1 MEKSLFEKMKK
12 RIKREFKK
20 VKYIGDIHIS
30 DEEYEVLKEYI
41 PIVFRRLRMT
51 SSHECVDEI
60 FAVALVQIGIRNYNG
75 RYWTYVSKLIDGGI
89 NNVQQGW
96 IGRSFVKTLDKYNK
110 IHVGAEEMV
119 NNILMH
125 SFITKYYAAD
135 FFDFIFAYYQKD
147 LDRDLSRHT
156 KEMRNYLISS
166 MKMSEDSVRSYKIKR
181 HTADAVTANEIGCK
195 IRIRRIL
202 QLMDNYMFSGVL
214 PTNSQNRVTNLFVEW
229 AKTSKAFDVA
239 RKEYSTGKK
248 GQKRFSSP
256 YLRFDTAYKD
266 FVLVLPPQNVRL
278 NEDEAWAKIEWK
290 IECSG
295 EFNVIETESEGTV
308 IGCKTHSVS
317 QSIPLNK
324 IFDEFSISLIKND
337 DDVLRRFV
345 LKNDTVRFFDKDWDM
360 INSADYLPVG
370 EVLAFSKSEVEIISD
385 STVGV
390 EQALGMNLY
399 TLNLKKGDVVKYPDG
414 RAKSVG
420 RELEEGLLQQHLVAS
435 ASVSGTEKVPLY
447 SSCPL
452 IYFVMEESR
461 ETGTVIHIDGEKHRL
476 NLNFCTK
483 FKLNISGNKY
493 GYILKTDNYNLCEG
507 NHNVC
512 IDIPNDRKNR
522 IYNFAF
528 ISGLNFVFCGA
539 PYIFKE
545 QGKILFSDNVCVAPI
560 SDFVWEAEEG
570 YEFDILPDEN
580 YIEFEI
586 KTARETFNV
595 NIDIPV
601 LKWKFDDWEWEVS
614 QPEAIWYTE
623 FPKKIFIKYP
633 ADDARFFMD
642 APEVVDISYEDA
654 EDNYETHFARNKQ
667 EDLFICDTT
676 KMPSWFGRY
685 DPVRKLYLEL
695 DGKIIVFAA
704 VITKCILNSC
714 KIVGDYERNELIL
727 KADISGFA
735 DCFVDLLYRGNL
747 IVEKLPVTMGGV
759 RLNVPMVD
767 GIYTAVF
774 YEQDEEEDDFGFGF
788 EDACVEFSKYD
799 CHYKNPYDLTHKT
812 LIVNKIIKLN
822 AADSIFSHSSF
833 NTSKKYYITVQSRDR
848 NDPLCYYGKLTSP
861 ASNIND
867 YVQIRTLNHKNPEK
881 ITVKLC
887 RSYSD
892 DNAVVENY
900 MFDTKQGVLIPT
912 NTLGWESKLYAANKN
927 IIELSSEE
935 YYFAVS
941 CR

>member
-1 MEKSLFEKMKK
+1 MEKSIFEKLKK

-41 PIVFRRLRMT
+41 PIVFRRLKMT

-75 RYWTYVSKLIDGGI
+75 RYWTYVSMLIDGGI
-89 NNVQQGW
+89 NAVQQGW

-135 FFDFIFAYYQKD
+135 FFDFLFAYYQKD
-147 LDRDLSRHT
+147 LDRDLTRHT

-166 MKMSEDSVRSYKIKR
+166 MKMSEDSMRSYKIKK
-181 HTADAVTANEIGCK
+181 HTSDAVTSNETGCK

-214 PTNSQNRVTNLFVEW
+214 PANSQNRVTNLFVEW

-239 RKEYSTGKK
+239 RKEYSSGKK

-256 YLRFDTAYKD
+256 YLRFDTVHRD
-266 FVLVLPPQNVRL
+266 FVLVLPPQSVRL
-278 NEDEAWAKIEWK
+278 NEDEEWAKIEWK
-290 IECSG
+290 VECAD
-295 EFNVIETESEGTV
+295 EVAILETESEGTV
-308 IGCKTHSVS
+308 IGCKTHTVNK
-317 QSIPLNK
+317 SISLNNV
-324 IFDEFSISLIKND
+324 FNEFSISLVKND
-337 DDVLRRFV
+337 EDVLRRFV

-370 EVLAFSKSEVEIISD
+370 EVFAFSHNEVEIISD

-390 EQALGMNLY
+390 EQVLGMNLY

-420 RELEEGLLQQHLVAS
+420 RELKEGLLQQHLVVG

-447 SSCPL
+447 SSYPL
-452 IYFVMEESR
+452 VYFVMEEAR
-461 ETGTVIHIDGEKHRL
+461 ENGTVIHIDGEKYHL
-476 NLNFCTK
+476 DLNFCTK

-493 GYILKTDNYNLCEG
+493 GYILKTDNYNLLEG
-507 NHNVC
+507 SHNIC

-522 IYNFAF
+522 IYDFAF
-528 ISGLNFVFCGA
+528 IKELDFNFSGA

-545 QGKILFSDNVCVAPI
+545 QGSISFSNSINTKPI
-560 SDFVWEAEEG
+560 SDFIWESDNG
-570 YEFDILPDEN
+570 YEFDILPDEDS
-580 YIEFEI
+580 IEFEV
-586 KTARETFNV
+586 KTANATFNI

-623 FPKKIFIKYP
+623 FPKKIYLKYP
-633 ADDARFFMD
+633 AEDARFFME
-642 APEVVDISYEDA
+642 APEVVDVSYEDA
-654 EDNYETHFARNKQ
+654 EDNYETHLSKNKQ
-667 EDLFICDTT
+667 ENLFICDTT

-695 DGKIIVFAA
+695 DGKVIIFAA
-704 VITKCILNSC
+704 VITKCIINSC
-714 KIVGDYERNELIL
+714 KIIGDYENNKLIL
-727 KADISGFA
+727 KADISGLA
-735 DCFVDLLYRGNL
+735 DCFVDVIYKGNL
-747 IVEKLPVTMGGV
+747 IAEKHHVTTAGV
-759 RLNVPMVD
+759 HLNVPMSD
-767 GIYTAVF
+767 GVYTAVF
-774 YEQDEEEDDFGFGF
+774 YEQDEEDDDFGFSF
-788 EDACVEFSKYD
+788 EDTCVEFSKYD
-799 CHYKNPYDLTHKT
+799 CHYKNPYDLSGKT
-812 LIVNKIIKLN
+812 LIIDRLLKKEKAKSFFDQTSYILNQKYIINLAHRIPDVPNK
-822 AADSIFSHSSF
+822 
-833 NTSKKYYITVQSRDR
+833 Y
-848 NDPLCYYGKLTSP
+848 CGKLTV
-861 ASNIND
+861 INTD
-867 YVQIRTLNHKNPEK
+867 VSVDVFVYLEDVRKNDRITITLYKT
-881 ITVKLC
+881 IADG
-887 RSYSD
+887 SI
-892 DNAVVENY
+892 VENALL
-900 MFDTKQGVLIPT
+900 FDASQSVLVANRTAIGVANRPLT
-912 NTLGWESKLYAANKN
+912 YDLKKL
-927 IIELSSEE
+927 LPDL